1 MEKDDELIISRIIHE
16 NEFNIKYLNK
26 VLKNP
31 NFTKIDTEEYL
42 KEQLHYFKL
51 VIFYNTNLI
60 KISDKL
66 KKEPENT
73 INIMNMILTKIQ
85 NKIETLLGY
94 SEENVDENFYIKTHT
109 IFKEHSK
116 YYENQIFKVDFFLLD
131 TYH

>member
-1 MEKDDELIISRIIHE
+1 MEKDDELIISKIIYE

-42 KEQLHYFKL
+42 KDQLHYFKL
-51 VIFYNTNLI
+51 VILYNTNLM
-60 KISDKL
+60 KISEKL

-85 NKIETLLGY
+85 NKIETLIGY
-94 SEENVDENFYIKTHT
+94 SGENVDENFYIKTHT
-109 IFKEHSK
+109 IFKEHRK
-116 YYENQIFKVDFFLLD
+116 YYENQIEIFKNMKDGL
-131 TYH
+131 